1 MAEVPELSEDNEC
14 ETCSLL
20 DSLMNLRIEVSWED
34 SFKTFFIVE
43 GVMISWDFYPHQI
56 DDGHQHQFQIGV
68 STYDYEPHMDIVKAV
83 AF

>member
-43 GVMISWDFYPHQI
+43 GVMISWDFFRRAAKEH
-56 DDGHQHQFQIGV
+56 GHQFQIGV